1 MKTLL
6 TTLTALALAAPN
18 GDREEGLRL
27 YREGRYAAAQA
38 AFARA
43 LEASP
48 DAPELQWNLALAAWR
63 AGDLVTAEIAAEK
76 YAAAAASA
84 AEDRHRGMLGAI
96 RYAEAEALEQQAA
109 AASAAASAPPPAT
122 AGPDDE
128 PPADPMP
135 LLEQA
140 VQKAFQAKN
149 HFVRA
154 VRAKP
159 TPELVRNAER
169 AARKLEEL
177 KKQLEELMQERQQ
190 EPQQGQDGEPKE
202 GDPQDGE
209 KQGGDSQDGEK
220 QSDPQ
225 QSDPQQGDPQQEP
238 QQGDPQ
244 SGDPQQGDPSQPPPE
259 APEPQPEQPS
269 QEPGKE
275 PSREPPAPAEGADAG
290 APEPGARDSVPEPRA
305 EAPEPDDGKPRTDAP
320 GESAGGRELTPEQA
334 KRLLDRLKEM
344 EKQMKAAR
352 ARARGGRKP
361 VRRDW

>member
-38 AFARA
+38 AFLRA
-43 LEASP
+43 LEATP

-63 AGDLVTAEIAAEK
+63 AGDLVTAETAAEK

-109 AASAAASAPPPAT
+109 AAAAAAAAPPSAT

-159 TPELVRNAER
+159 TPELVRNTER
-169 AARKLEEL
+169 AVRKLDEL
-177 KKQLEELMQERQQ
+177 KKQLEDLMQQQ
-190 EPQQGQDGEPKE
+190 QQGQDGEPKDGEPGE
-202 GDPQDGE
+202 GDPQDSDAQEGQEQGE
-209 KQGGDSQDGEK
+209 PEQG
-220 QSDPQ
+220 
-225 QSDPQQGDPQQEP
+225 DPQQGDPQRGDPQQSEP

-244 SGDPQQGDPSQPPPE
+244 AGDPQQGDPSQPPPE

-269 QEPGKE
+269 QEPGSE
-275 PSREPPAPAEGADAG
+275 PQAPAERADASD
-290 APEPGARDSVPEPRA
+290 PEPGERDAVPEPRA
-305 EAPEPDDGKPRTDAP
+305 EAPEPDDGKARGDAP
-320 GESAGGRELTPEQA
+320 GEGAVGRELTPEQA